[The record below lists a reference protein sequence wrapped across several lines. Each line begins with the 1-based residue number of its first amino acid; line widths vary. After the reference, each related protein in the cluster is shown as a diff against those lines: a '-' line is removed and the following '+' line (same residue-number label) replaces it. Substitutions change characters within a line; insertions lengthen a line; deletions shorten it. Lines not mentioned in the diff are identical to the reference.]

1 MKNKMKAILIDELV
15 KDQSTTEQVSVVIEG
30 KKLEG
35 WQIAKPLNY
44 EKNYTTLKERFV
56 MAKKVL
62 FGKAIAVQFFA
73 DLTERDKIAYV
84 KNKLPIE
91 VV

>member
-1 MKNKMKAILIDELV
+1 MKAILIDELV
-15 KDQSTTEQVSVVIEG
+15 KDQSTTEKVSLVIEG
-30 KKLEG
+30 KKIEV

-62 FGKAIAVQFFA
+62 FGKAIAVQFFT

-84 KNKLPIE
+84 IGK
-91 VV
+91 

>member
-1 MKNKMKAILIDELV
+1 MKAILIDELV

-62 FGKAIAVQFFA
+62 FGKAIAVQFFT

-84 KNKLPIE
+84 KTKLPIE
-91 VV
+91 AV

>member
-1 MKNKMKAILIDELV
+1 MKAILIDELV
-15 KDQSTTEQVSVVIEG
+15 KDQSTTEQVTVVIEG

-44 EKNYTTLKERFV
+44 ERKYTTLKERFM

-62 FGKAIAVQFFA
+62 FGKAIAVQFFT
-73 DLTERDKIAYV
+73 DLTEQEKIAYV
-84 KNKLPIE
+84 KTKLSNE
-91 VV
+91 AVK